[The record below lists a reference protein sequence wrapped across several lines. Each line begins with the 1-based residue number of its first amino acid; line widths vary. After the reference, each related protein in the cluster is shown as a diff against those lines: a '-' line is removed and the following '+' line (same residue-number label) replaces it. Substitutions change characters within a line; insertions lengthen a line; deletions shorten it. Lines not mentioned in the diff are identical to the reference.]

1 MNSNK
6 NFTVFISTEHK
17 SLLVS
22 ICEILEKNYNYN
34 VRIIARD
41 KYVKKFISKFR
52 KFKDTDIVFND
63 FKIQIEDSDI
73 IEHSSLIEK
82 KYDFNFSMAILEDRG
97 LGQGYLF
104 NVTRHP
110 NIGKSTWS
118 HEKKIKYILE
128 DFLKFEKILQDT
140 DVYIGR
146 WANKLV
152 SSIMDY
158 NNKKYFC
165 LASVRLGDR
174 RFWSDDNYITSS
186 ILIKSINEIKNQD
199 LTNYKDVEYKVD
211 KYTKKANTNF
221 KMNYTAS
228 CKEFLKIFY
237 KNTKSLIRRNFKRDS
252 YGYLG
257 WAPPAFRRV
266 NNYKFV
272 KKIAKQPKDL
282 INYDII
288 YLTLHLEP
296 EVSTLAFTPEFNNS
310 MEIISIISKCIPTSS
325 VLVVKEHIHSFGV
338 RSKSYYKLINKI
350 GNVFWS
356 YPDIDSHEWLE
367 KSKVIVSMTGT
378 VGFEAVYFKKPVIS
392 FGKHQLINNLN
403 TVFYCN
409 NYFDCKKAIKTIYD
423 NKFTDEDFEHSKKVL
438 SKTQFENSFELEG
451 HAETKNSSELVLD
464 IAKKALEN
472 LFKNFF

>member
-1 MNSNK
+1 MNVKK
-6 NFTVFISTEHK
+6 NFVVYISTEHK
-17 SLLVS
+17 ALLVS
-22 ICEILEKNYNYN
+22 MCEILEKKYNCN
-34 VRIIARD
+34 VIIIARD

-52 KFKDTDIVFND
+52 EFKDTDIVFND
-63 FKIQIEDSDI
+63 YKISIDENDI
-73 IEHSSLIEK
+73 IKKSSFIEK
-82 KYDFNFSMAILEDRG
+82 KYNFNFAMAIFEDRG

-104 NVTRHP
+104 NVSRHP
-110 NIGKSTWS
+110 HIGKSMWS
-118 HEKKIKYILE
+118 HEKKIKFILE
-128 DFLKFEKILQDT
+128 DFLKFEKILQDS

-186 ILIKSINEIKNQD
+186 ILIENIKKIKSQD
-199 LTNYKDVEYKVD
+199 LSNYKEIDYKVD
-211 KYTKKANTNF
+211 KFTKKANTNLKF
-221 KMNYTAS
+221 NYIS
-228 CKEFLKIFY
+228 SFKEFLKIFY
-237 KNTKSLIRRNFKRDS
+237 KNTKSLIRRNYKKDS

-257 WAPPAFRRV
+257 WAKPAFRRV
-266 NNYKFV
+266 NNYRFI
-272 KKIAKQPKDL
+272 KKIGKKPKDL
-282 INYDII
+282 KKYDIV

-310 MEIISIISKCIPTSS
+310 MEIIANISKCIPTSS
-325 VLVVKEHIHSFGV
+325 VLVVKEHIHSYGV
-338 RSKSYYKLINKI
+338 RSKSYYNLINKI

-356 YPDIDSHEWLE
+356 YPDIDSFEWLRN
-367 KSKVIVSMTGT
+367 SKVIVSMTGT

-392 FGKHQLINNLN
+392 FGKHQLINHLD

-409 NYFDCKKAIKTIYD
+409 NYFDCKNAIKKIYENSLND
-423 NKFTDEDFEHSKKVL
+423 KNFEHSKKVL
-438 SKTQFENSFELEG
+438 SKTQYENSFDLDG